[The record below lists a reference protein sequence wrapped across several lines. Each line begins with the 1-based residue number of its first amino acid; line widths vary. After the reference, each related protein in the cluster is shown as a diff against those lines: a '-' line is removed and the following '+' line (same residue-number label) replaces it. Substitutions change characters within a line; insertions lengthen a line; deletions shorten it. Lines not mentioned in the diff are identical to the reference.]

1 MALTFLLLCQTLQ
14 AGSYARMNTGARV
27 KIESYEAAG
36 SSLRLFLPGGG
47 IVEVASGDV
56 TGFEKDE
63 YTPPPSRVRVPTVVP
78 AHTSHKWSKLSP
90 ELRSVVEAS
99 GKRHGLDPDLIQ
111 SVIRAESG
119 GNPRARSRKGA
130 MGLMQLMP
138 ETARDMGVANAW
150 DPAQNID
157 GGVRYLRYLL
167 GLYDNNVPLALA
179 AYNAGP
185 ARVAAYRGVPPFRET
200 RSYIQRIMGYFQS
213 QKR

>member
-1 MALTFLLLCQTLQ
+1 
-14 AGSYARMNTGARV
+14 
-27 KIESYEAAG
+27 
-36 SSLRLFLPGGG
+36 
-47 IVEVASGDV
+47 
-56 TGFEKDE
+56 
-63 YTPPPSRVRVPTVVP
+63 
-78 AHTSHKWSKLSP
+78 
-90 ELRSVVEAS
+90 
-99 GKRHGLDPDLIQ
+99 
-111 SVIRAESG
+111 
-119 GNPRARSRKGA
+119 

-150 DPAQNID
+150 DPAQNVD

-185 ARVAAYRGVPPFRET
+185 ARVRAYGGVPPFRET